1 MIGNQTKSK
10 RSFLRVVMM
19 RLERHEWVS
28 DMSES
33 KLERTQRGVG
43 IGKYKG

>member
-10 RSFLRVVMM
+10 RGFLWVVMM
-19 RLERHEWVS
+19 GLERHEWVS
-28 DMSES
+28 DKSES

-43 IGKYKG
+43 IEKYKG